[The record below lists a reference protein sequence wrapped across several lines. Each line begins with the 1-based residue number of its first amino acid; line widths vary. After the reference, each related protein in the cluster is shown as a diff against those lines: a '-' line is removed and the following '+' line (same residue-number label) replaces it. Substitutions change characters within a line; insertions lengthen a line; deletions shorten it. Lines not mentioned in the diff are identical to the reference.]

1 MKIAITSTG
10 RDLAS
15 KMDPR
20 FGRAAYF
27 IVVDLDTMQF
37 EAIDNQQVLNLAQGA
52 GIQSSKNVV
61 DQEVQVLITGHC
73 GPKAFQV
80 LKSAGVSIFLGAHG
94 SVADAIAQYKSG
106 RLQAVD
112 QPDVAGHWV

>member
-1 MKIAITSTG
+1 MKIAVTSTG

-20 FGRAAYF
+20 FGRAVYF
-27 IVVDLDTMQF
+27 IVVDPDTMQF
-37 EAIDNQQVLNLAQGA
+37 EATDNRQIINLAQGA
-52 GIQSSKNVV
+52 GLQSGKNVV
-61 DQEVQVLITGHC
+61 DQQVQVLITGHC